1 LRKKARLKTSPRG
14 LDGQKRGKQPSI
26 RISSVSSPFQRQIVP
41 DPGSDVR
48 LDEQFNFLRRQ
59 RETSQVQT
67 DERLPRIE
75 RKLPTKIFV
84 GEQPVD
90 DESDSLL

>member
-1 LRKKARLKTSPRG
+1 M
-14 LDGQKRGKQPSI
+14 
-26 RISSVSSPFQRQIVP
+26 SSPCQRQIVP

-59 RETSQVQT
+59 RETSQVQI
-67 DERLPRIE
+67 DERVPRIDG
-75 RKLPTKIFV
+75 KLPTEIFV